1 MQSFLPILTLLTL
14 SCSTATPPPPT
25 HHNLLKLLPFFNDI
39 LKLAETEPILM
50 QDLFESVHFLQA
62 ATLSRDEAGL
72 KSAVFNDSVTHM
84 YNDPCVWDL
93 LSNTGATIT
102 HIPPVFDS
110 KCGVEV
116 ATSVKNIDDNGSK
129 DLDLEYVEVAT
140 SLSIL
145 YDRPPFPPSR
155 TQSWLSARYKK
166 HYARLTQIPKM
177 PKTIDFR
184 AWKYSGVIDD
194 TISTDNSVIYDLS
207 LLRDAEDLSLL
218 PDEVNEEETSYLTHP
233 RLLPDLEYDPNT
245 DTVLQLIKIRQVSEI
260 PKVYVVDN
268 FASEDEIERLIKINN
283 EWMFYKKKDT
293 TGASFEMPVNI
304 DPVPYR
310 ISQRMAA
317 LVKMKNDMGG
327 TLRTRL
333 YKKGESH
340 PPHVDWFEIDI
351 LDMGGN
357 KKKSNLIATAML
369 NLITTKK
376 GGETEFLDARPVPV
390 KVKPVR
396 GQLVLWWSC
405 TQKGEKEQDSLHQG
419 NKIIKGKKFTVTQFF
434 YNPLSSCLSLDDF
447 YKPSRRKN
455 EFDDDQTSNE
465 HNDL

>member
-14 SCSTATPPPPT
+14 SCSTATPPPT

-39 LKLAETEPILM
+39 LKLAEAEPILM

-110 KCGVEV
+110 KCDVEV
-116 ATSVKNIDDNGSK
+116 ATSEKNIDDNGSK
-129 DLDLEYVEVAT
+129 DLDHVEVAT
-140 SLSIL
+140 SSGIL

-155 TQSWLSARYKK
+155 TQSWLSAQYKK

-194 TISTDNSVIYDLS
+194 TSTNNSVIYDLS
-207 LLRDAEDLSLL
+207 LHPDAGDLSLL
-218 PDEVNEEETSYLTHP
+218 PDEVNEEETYPTHP

-245 DTVLQLIKIRQVSEI
+245 DAVLQLVTIRQVSEI

-268 FASEDEIERLIKINN
+268 FASEDEIERLIEINN
-283 EWMFYKKKDT
+283 EWIFHKKKDT
-293 TGASFEMPVNI
+293 TGTSFEMPVDI

-340 PPHVDWFEIDI
+340 PPHVDWFEID
-351 LDMGGN
+351 MGN
-357 KKKSNLIATAML
+357 EKISNLIATAML

-396 GQLVLWWSC
+396 GQLELWWSC

-447 YKPSRRKN
+447 YKSPQKK
-455 EFDDDQTSNE
+455 ELDDGQTSNE